1 MIKKKKG
8 GSTGI
13 VSKNAVDGIIQIQKI
28 RSLPIQNKN
37 VPADNEHFADLSD
50 YPSETIP
57 TNRNKLRIDHIKTKI
72 KKSN

>member
-13 VSKNAVDGIIQIQKI
+13 DTKNTVDTIIQIQKI
-28 RSLPIQNKN
+28 RSLPIQNLN

-50 YPSETIP
+50 YTSETIP
-57 TNRNKLRIDHIKTKI
+57 TNRNKLRIHHIRTKM
-72 KKSN
+72 KKIN